1 MDTLLVILII
11 IVIIVAAVG
20 ILVMNVI
27 RAIHKIERA
36 ASSKAI
42 QLVGDMAQELL
53 SGDVGDLSQEL
64 MANQKPR
71 SISDMTSAYAPQLY
85 RDFPDLNVNQLIS
98 AAENKL
104 CSALMAIQ
112 ETSAQG
118 IDNRDD
124 ISESASVKENFFGA
138 DEHDRP
144 VFLGA
149 TPDFAAQIQRH
160 IESRAS
166 ENKEEYFQRV
176 KIHRTGINSY
186 SKTAGTCVITLQTAI
201 EYLHYIKQN
210 GMIVSGSTQTLEQA
224 RYDLSLLYVQD
235 ESRLQSSETTAMG
248 VTCPNCGA
256 PVRGLGQRICEYCG
270 SAMQSIDI
278 RIWRMN
284 KFIQS

>member
-11 IVIIVAAVG
+11 IVIIAAVVG
-20 ILVMNVI
+20 TLVMSVI
-27 RAIHKIERA
+27 RAIHSIERA

-53 SGDVGDLSQEL
+53 SGDTADLSLEL
-64 MANQKPR
+64 MATQKPR
-71 SISDMTSAYAPQLY
+71 SISDMTSVYAPQLS

-112 ETSAQG
+112 ETSTLG

-124 ISESASVKENFFGA
+124 ISESASAEENFSGA
-138 DEHDRP
+138 DEHGRP

-160 IESRAS
+160 IESLAS
-166 ENKEEYFQRV
+166 ENKEEYFRRV
-176 KIHRTGINSY
+176 KIHKTGINSY
-186 SKTAGTCVITLQTAI
+186 SRNAGTCVITLQTAI

-210 GMIVSGSTQTLEQA
+210 GMVVSGSEQTLEQA
-224 RYDLSLLYVQD
+224 RYDLSLIYVQD
-235 ESRLQSSETTAMG
+235 ESRLQSSETTAVG